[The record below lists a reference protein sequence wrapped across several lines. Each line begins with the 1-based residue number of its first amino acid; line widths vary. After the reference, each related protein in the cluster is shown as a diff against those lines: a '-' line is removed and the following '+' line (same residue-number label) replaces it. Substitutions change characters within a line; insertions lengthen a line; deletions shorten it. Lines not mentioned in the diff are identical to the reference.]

1 MKLPP
6 RCQDRD
12 SLLDILMSQTIG
24 PGDTGPFLDLL
35 ELEFG
40 GGERRGSGN
49 SYPRR
54 PIRGGSA
61 HEQH

>member
-1 MKLPP
+1 
-6 RCQDRD
+6 
-12 SLLDILMSQTIG
+12 MSQTIG